1 MEEFTLDFLGE
12 KVNIKKPK
20 DLSSLRIQISEKYCL
35 NEADTIEILL
45 YYKINDDKQYI
56 IDDEDFSNFLKLNI
70 SMIYLD
76 IDQNSKLYLEYKSK
90 IEEENIEGNSELEE
104 LVERRKNIEKLEEE
118 YLKSY
123 NDKLTNINR
132 QLDILLAKKLDLVT
146 LKKNKIKEYENE
158 KEKIDKKISELNEK
172 ENKELL
178 KDIKKERNN
187 LISFNKINEFLNN
200 VVEKVK
206 TVTYGYI
213 FKRYES
219 EEESEEK
226 IENIKKVTKNAVE
239 EINQLSKLV
248 INNMKEEKKIQL
260 YKNIKKLK
268 VDNNS
273 ELCEKCEYKNKH
285 KLGYLS
291 IKVIGDDDDIAYNG
305 IQCKGCGAIIWDE
318 S

>member
-12 KVNIKKPK
+12 KVNIRKPK

-35 NEADTIEILL
+35 NEADAIEILL
-45 YYKINDDKQYI
+45 YYKINDNKQYI
-56 IDDEDFSNFLKLNI
+56 INDEDFSNFLKLNI

-90 IEEENIEGNSELEE
+90 IEEENLEGNSELEKLLE
-104 LVERRKNIEKLEEE
+104 KRKNIEKLEEE
-118 YLKSY
+118 YLKYY

-146 LKKNKIKEYENE
+146 LKKKKINEYENE
-158 KEKIDKKISELNEK
+158 KEKIDKKIRELNEK
-172 ENKELL
+172 ENILIL
-178 KDIKKERNN
+178 KKESNN

-206 TVTYGYI
+206 AVTYEYI

-219 EEESEEK
+219 EEDSEEK
-226 IENIKKVTKNAVE
+226 IENIKKATKNAVE

-248 INNMKEEKKIQL
+248 INNIKEEKKIQL
-260 YKNIKKLK
+260 NKNIKKLK
-268 VDNNS
+268 VDKNS

-285 KLGYLS
+285 KLDYLS
-291 IKVIGDDDDIAYNG
+291 IKVIGDDDDITYNG
-305 IQCKGCGAIIWDE
+305 IQCKGCGAIIWGE

>member
-12 KVNIKKPK
+12 KVNIRKPK

-35 NEADTIEILL
+35 NEADAIEILL

-178 KDIKKERNN
+178 KDSKKERNN

-219 EEESEEK
+219 EEDSEEK
-226 IENIKKVTKNAVE
+226 IENIKKATKNAVE

-248 INNMKEEKKIQL
+248 INNIKEEKKIQL
-260 YKNIKKLK
+260 NKNIKKLK
-268 VDNNS
+268 VDKNS

-285 KLGYLS
+285 KLDYLS
-291 IKVIGDDDDIAYNG
+291 IKVIGDDDDITYNG
-305 IQCKGCGAIIWDE
+305 IQCKGCGAIIWGE